1 MRTTNQ
7 SIVRRILATAGAVA
21 ITAATVVG
29 CSNSTDTAAEST
41 AGATTAAAQATSLH
55 AANSNDPAVKEITD
69 AFVTF
74 FDGNTPADKKITLVE
89 NGSTFA
95 TAITQQASS
104 PMAAGSTAAVADVKL
119 DDTTNAT
126 VTYSILINGSPALP
140 NQNGK
145 AVNIDGQWKVAAA
158 TYCGLLKIQ
167 GAAPAGC

>member
-1 MRTTNQ
+1 MNQ
-7 SIVRRILATAGAVA
+7 LIIRRILATAGAVA
-21 ITAATVVG
+21 ITAATVIG
-29 CSNSTDTAAEST
+29 CSNSTDNSAEST
-41 AGATTAAAQATSLH
+41 AAATTAAAAQATSSQ
-55 AANSNDPAVKEITD
+55 ATNSSDPAIKEITD

-95 TAITQQASS
+95 AAITQQASS
-104 PMAAGSTAAVADVKL
+104 PMAAGSTATVADVKL
-119 DDTTNAT
+119 DDTANAT

-145 AVNIDGQWKVAAA
+145 AVNIDGQWKVAAV

-167 GAAPAGC
+167 GGAPAGC